1 GTSPQDNLAAMVAP
15 LLERCRLSHPDHV
28 LLVAPEGGRMPGV
41 PPGELA
47 ELAWSSL
54 NGVHT
59 YRSVHDAVRHMQT
72 APMPTLVVG
81 SLYLA
86 GNVLSE
92 LGLDGDE
99 DLTLLPSQG

>member
-1 GTSPQDNLAAMVAP
+1 MVAP

-59 YRSVHDAVRHMQT
+59 FQSVHDVVRHMQA

>member
-1 GTSPQDNLAAMVAP
+1 MVAP
-15 LLERCRLSHPDHV
+15 LLERCRLSLPDHV

-41 PPGELA
+41 PPSELA

-59 YRSVHDAVRHMQT
+59 YQSVHDAVRHMQT